1 MEINQY
7 AIVLVNLD
15 PTIGSEINKTRPC
28 VIISP
33 DEMNKYLNTIVL
45 APMTTNIRKY
55 PTRVAVTHSGKKGMI
70 VMDQIRTI
78 DKARILKVIGRLTK
92 TEIQRCKDVIR
103 ETFVD

>member
-1 MEINQY
+1 MEMNQY

-55 PTRVAVTHSGKKGMI
+55 PTRVAVTHNGKKGMI
-70 VMDQIRTI
+70 VMDQICTI
-78 DKARILKVIGRLTK
+78 DKARMLKVIGRLTK